1 MTLDEI
7 TAGMSERVAA
17 KGGIKGKIVKFNFGD
32 DGCVRIDAKA
42 DPAIVD
48 NVDGDA
54 DCTVKIAKSDFIDMS
69 QGKLDSMSAFMT
81 GKLKIE
87 GDMGI
92 AMQLG
97 SILS

>member
-7 TAGMSERVAA
+7 TKGMSDRVAA
-17 KGGIKGKIVKFNFGD
+17 KGGIKGKIVKFDFGD
-32 DGCVRIDAKA
+32 DGKIRIDAKGE
-42 DPAIVD
+42 PASVD
-48 NVDGDA
+48 NTDGPA
-54 DCTVKIAKSDFIDMS
+54 DCTVKVSKQDFEDMAA
-69 QGKLDSMSAFMT
+69 GKLDGTMAFMT

-97 SILS
+97 TILS

>member
-7 TAGMSERVAA
+7 TTAMSDRVAA
-17 KGGIKGKIVKFNFGD
+17 KGGIKGKTVKFDFGP
-32 DGCVRIDAKA
+32 DGCVRIVATG
-42 DPAIVD
+42 DPATVD
-48 NVDGDA
+48 NDNGAA
-54 DCTVKIAKSDFIDMS
+54 DCPVKVSKDDFVAMS
-69 QGKLDSMSAFMT
+69 TGKLDSMSAFMT

-97 SILS
+97 SVLN

>member
-1 MTLDEI
+1 MTDLVSITQRVRAAVGDASEI
-7 TAGMSERVAA
+7 DAR
-17 KGGIKGKIVKFNFGD
+17 IKFNFGD

-42 DPAIVD
+42 DPAVVD
-48 NVDGDA
+48 NANSDA
-54 DCTVKIAKSDFIDMS
+54 DCTVKISKSDFIDMS
-69 QGKLDSMSAFMT
+69 TGKLDSMSAFMT

-97 SILS
+97 TILS

>member
-7 TAGMSERVAA
+7 TKGMSDRVAV
-17 KGGIKGKIVKFNFGD
+17 KGGIKGKIVKFNFGE
-32 DGCVRIDAKA
+32 DGCVRLDAKV
-42 DPAIVD
+42 DPAVVD
-48 NVDGDA
+48 NADSEA
-54 DCTVKIAKSDFIDMS
+54 DCTVKISKSDFVDMS
-69 QGKLDSMSAFMT
+69 TGKLDSMSAFMT

-97 SILS
+97 TILS